1 MKLKSELYKKEQK
14 QIIQQIINIL
24 ELDENNSITLYEL
37 DNDEGKKKKIMNL
50 VPKIRTYF
58 SFSDI
63 KGVSNPSSLKRPWL
77 SIIRQ
82 LTKEDYKMISKDI
95 WLKKESDVTRS
106 KIYFFNKKISVLT

>member
-14 QIIQQIINIL
+14 QIIQQIMDIL

-37 DNDEGKKKKIMNL
+37 DNDEEKKKNIMDL

-63 KGVSNPSSLKRPWL
+63 KGASNPSLLKRPWL

-82 LTKEDYKMISKDI
+82 LTKEDYKIISN
-95 WLKKESDVTRS
+95 DVRI
-106 KIYFFNKKISVLT
+106 KINENTIRTKNYIFQLS